1 MKTVSF
7 ETLPYYDGHGEVSDE
22 WMYIALVVDGEVVMK
37 DSVNRRKWYDP
48 DTNEETRNRH
58 LFFLIDKDLDQELF
72 YKKRAQFADPEM
84 YDKWYKHE
92 FYIDGEDASEFINR
106 VPRTRHA
113 RSLNDFQASI
123 AVTEGWKHYKE
134 LRSADFNVSTAANLA
149 YWRGYIT
156 GMEWAYSG
164 EGREALSLMG
174 LKSTDKFF

>member
-7 ETLPYYDGHGEVSDE
+7 EILPYYDGYGEVSSE
-22 WMYIALVVDGEVVMK
+22 WMYIALVVDGEVVRK
-37 DSVNRRKWYDP
+37 DSVNRHRWYDP
-48 DTNEETRNRH
+48 DTDEETRNRH

-72 YKKRAQFADPEM
+72 YKKKAQFADPEM

-113 RSLNDFQASI
+113 RSFNHFQASV
-123 AVTEGWKHYKE
+123 AVTEGWKHYKA
-134 LRSADFNVSTAANLA
+134 LRGADFNISTAANLA

-156 GMEWAYSG
+156 GMEWSYGG

-174 LKSTDKFF
+174 LKVTDKFI

>member
-1 MKTVSF
+1 MKTISF
-7 ETLPYYDGHGEVSDE
+7 EIFPYYDGHGEVSSE
-22 WMYIALVVDGEVVMK
+22 WMYIALVVDGEVVKK

-48 DTNEETRNRH
+48 DTDEETRNRA

-72 YKKRAQFADPEM
+72 YKGAQFADPEM

-113 RSLNDFQASI
+113 RSLNDFQASV
-123 AVTEGWKHYKE
+123 AVTEGWKHYKA
-134 LRSADFNVSTAANLA
+134 LRNADFNISTAANLA

-156 GMEWAYSG
+156 GMELGYVG
-164 EGREALSLMG
+164 EGKEVLSLMG
-174 LKSTDKFF
+174 LTITTKYI

>member
-7 ETLPYYDGHGEVSDE
+7 EILPYYDGHGEVSDE
-22 WMYIALVVDGEVVMK
+22 WMYIALVVNGEVVNK

-48 DTNEETRNRH
+48 DTDEETRNRH
-58 LFFLIDKDLDQELF
+58 LFFLINKDLDQELF

-113 RSLNDFQASI
+113 RSLNDYQASV
-123 AVTEGWKHYKE
+123 AVTEGWKHYKA
-134 LRSADFNVSTAANLA
+134 LRSADFNISTAANLA

-156 GMEWAYSG
+156 GMEWGYCG
-164 EGREALSLMG
+164 EGREVLTLMG
-174 LKSTDKFF
+174 LRSTDKYL